1 MSDRFRRTPAAPIF
15 LLIALDTASI
25 VTGVLASYWIRFFSG
40 KIPLLLAVPPLE
52 WYTRA
57 LGIITG
63 VFLLALHS
71 EQLYNMDRPRSASE
85 ECGAVFWGVTK
96 AVFALMALTFLAR
109 EFSYS
114 RATLILAW
122 GLITGFLIIE
132 RLLFGR
138 FFSAWKNARGQVRRV
153 LLVGQNPA
161 AGRILQQL
169 QNNPRWGYRLI
180 GRVETESAKP
190 ASGTGLR
197 SLGSLAHIP
206 EILQQHQVTDL
217 LLLDPLLPREQI
229 GSIVLACEKE
239 MVSFRMLPD
248 IIGMMTIPL
257 SVEQW
262 TGLPLLGI
270 KMPPLD
276 DPWNRFQKRVMDITV
291 SLIALVILLPLLI
304 LIALAVRFE
313 SNGPVFYRQERL
325 GQDGKIFRILKFRTM
340 RANAEAA
347 TGPVWAQQNDPRRT
361 ALGGFLR
368 RTNLDELPQLWN
380 VLSGEMSLVGPR
392 PERPHFVNQ
401 FKEEIP
407 RYMARHRIKSGITGW
422 AQIHGLRGDTS
433 IEERTRYDLYYAERW
448 SLTLDL
454 LIMARSLGA
463 VKNAY

>member
-1 MSDRFRRTPAAPIF
+1 MSDRFRRTPAAQIF
-15 LLIALDTASI
+15 LLIALDTAGI
-25 VTGVLASYWIRFFSG
+25 VSGVLAAYWIRFFSG
-40 KIPLLLAVPPLE
+40 KIPLLRAVPPLE
-52 WYTRA
+52 WYTQA
-57 LGIITG
+57 FGIITG

-71 EQLYNMDRPRSASE
+71 EQLYNLDRPRSAAE
-85 ECGAVFWGVTK
+85 ESGAVFWAVTK
-96 AVFALMALTFLAR
+96 AIFVLMALTFLAR

-132 RLLFGR
+132 RLLFGKIL
-138 FFSAWKNARGQVRRV
+138 SVWKQARGQIRRV

-169 QNNPRWGYRLI
+169 QNNPRWGYHLI
-180 GRVETESAKP
+180 GRVETGSPKP

-206 EILQQHQVTDL
+206 EMLEQHQVTDL
-217 LLLDPLLPREQI
+217 LLLDPSLPREQMAA
-229 GSIVLACEKE
+229 IVLACEKE

-262 TGLPLLGI
+262 AGLPLLGI
-270 KMPPLD
+270 KPLPLD
-276 DPWNRFQKRVMDITV
+276 DPWNRFQKRVMDIAV
-291 SLIALVILLPLLI
+291 SLIALIVLLPLLS
-304 LIALAVRFE
+304 LIALAVRLE

-325 GQDGKIFRILKFRTM
+325 GQDGKLFRILKFRTM
-340 RANAEAA
+340 CANAEAS

-368 RTNLDELPQLWN
+368 RTNLDELPQLLN

-454 LIMARSLGA
+454 LIMVRSAGA